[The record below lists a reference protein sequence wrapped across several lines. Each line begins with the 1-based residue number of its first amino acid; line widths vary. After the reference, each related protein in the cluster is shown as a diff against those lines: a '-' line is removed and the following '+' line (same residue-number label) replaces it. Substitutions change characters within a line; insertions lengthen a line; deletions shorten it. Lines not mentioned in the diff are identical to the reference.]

1 MRDVLP
7 ELVGWWREGRTVG
20 LATVIATW
28 RSAPRQPGAAMLL
41 VSGLLAPLTERVAS
55 QKPHTIASTSAAAT
69 GTGQRGGAGCPR

>member
-41 VSGLLAPLTERVAS
+41 GPMSRKAS
-55 QKPHTIASTSAAAT
+55 ISARAARPASAA
-69 GTGQRGGAGCPR
+69 